1 MKIVTV
7 AVKKG
12 GVGKTTTATTLAS
25 GLARRG
31 YRVLLVDTDPQ
42 AHAGT
47 ILGVKPQ
54 DQIWAALADGETT
67 PIQTGR
73 PGLHIL
79 TSGQRTAWINTMAP
93 TQHHISALREAI
105 LSAGAY
111 DFAVI
116 DTPPTPSWLV
126 DAALYAADQVV
137 APIQLAFLGSTSGEE
152 FGQYVAAVRKAHGL
166 AEVEIIFVPTM
177 AEDTLSSGTALAGLR
192 LAHNGNVSTP
202 ITRAV
207 VVDKASRNQQS
218 LHEYAPANQHDA
230 RTLGRAVQEYDDLI
244 SRIDR

>member
-1 MKIVTV
+1 MKIITV

-54 DQIWAALADGETT
+54 DQIWTALADGETLT
-67 PIQTGR
+67 TQTGR
-73 PGLHIL
+73 TGLHIL
-79 TSGQRTAWINTMAP
+79 TSGQRTAWINSMGP
-93 TQHHISALREAI
+93 QMHHISALREAI
-105 LSAGAY
+105 LGAGYY

-137 APIQLAFLGSTSGEE
+137 APIQLAFLGATSGEE
-152 FGQYVAAVRKAHGL
+152 FGAYVDAVRKAHAL
-166 AEVEIIFVPTM
+166 AEVGIIFVPTM
-177 AEDTLSSGTALAGLR
+177 GEETRSSMTALSNLR
-192 LAHNGNVSTP
+192 AVHNGSVATP
-202 ITRAV
+202 ITRANV
-207 VVDKASRNQQS
+207 IEKASREQLA

-244 SRIDR
+244 NRIDN